1 MEQEV
6 SVRTMMMLMTSRK
19 QNFIWSEWL
28 RMLVS
33 FAFSLMKSAVFFLVA
48 AMSANAVEIVAHR
61 GFSARAPENTLGAF
75 ELAWK
80 NQTDA
85 CELDVYLT
93 ADGKTAV
100 IHDKDAKR
108 TTGVKMDVATSK
120 QAELTALD
128 AGSWKG
134 KEWAKEKIP
143 TLEQA
148 LATMPVGKQRFF
160 IEVKCGAEIVPELK
174 RILEPMKDRAA
185 QLAIIAFK
193 RDAAAES
200 KKAMPWMKVY
210 RLASG
215 KTKEKKLTDLTQL
228 IADTK
233 ADKLDGL
240 DLGTSDFPW
249 DEAMVKQIRDAGFG
263 LYVWTVNKPAD
274 VKRFAALGVD
284 GITTDDPVMVREA
297 LGK

>member
-1 MEQEV
+1 
-6 SVRTMMMLMTSRK
+6 
-19 QNFIWSEWL
+19 
-28 RMLVS
+28 
-33 FAFSLMKSAVFFLVA
+33 MKIAAFFLLTV
-48 AMSANAVEIVAHR
+48 MSAHAVEIIAHR

-80 NQTDA
+80 SGSDA

-100 IHDKDAKR
+100 IHDKDTTR
-108 TTGVKMDVATSK
+108 TAGVTLDVAKSK
-120 QAELTALD
+120 QSDLTALD

-134 KEWAKEKIP
+134 KEWANEKIP

-148 LATMPVGKQRFF
+148 LATLPPGKKRFF
-160 IEVKCGAEIVPELK
+160 IEIKCGAEIVPELK
-174 RILEPMKDRAA
+174 RILEPMKDRAG

-200 KKAMPWMKVY
+200 KKAMPWIKVY

-215 KTKEKKLTDLTQL
+215 KTKDKKPTDLTQL

-233 ADKLDGL
+233 ADQLDGL
-240 DLGTSDFPW
+240 DLGVADFPW
-249 DEAMVKQIRDAGFG
+249 DAAMVKQIRDAGFG
-263 LYVWTVNKPAD
+263 LYVWTVNKPVD
-274 VKRFAALGVD
+274 VTRFAKLGVD

-297 LGK
+297 LK

>member
-1 MEQEV
+1 
-6 SVRTMMMLMTSRK
+6 
-19 QNFIWSEWL
+19 
-28 RMLVS
+28 
-33 FAFSLMKSAVFFLVA
+33 MKRLAFFLLA
-48 AMSANAVEIVAHR
+48 AMSAQAVEIIAHR
-61 GFSARAPENTLGAF
+61 GFSARAPENTLAAF
-75 ELAWK
+75 ELGWK
-80 NQTDA
+80 HQTDA

-100 IHDKDAKR
+100 IHDKDTKR
-108 TTGVKMDVATSK
+108 TAGVNLDVATSK

-134 KEWAKEKIP
+134 RKWANEKIP
-143 TLEQA
+143 TLEQS
-148 LATMPVGKQRFF
+148 LATLPVGKQRFF
-160 IEVKCGAEIVPELK
+160 IEIKCGAEIVPELK

-200 KKAMPWMKVY
+200 KKAMPWIKVY

-215 KTKEKKLTDLTQL
+215 KTKDKKPTDLTQL

-233 ADKLDGL
+233 ADQLDGL
-240 DLGTSDFPW
+240 DLSTADFPW
-249 DEAMVKQIRDAGFG
+249 DDAMVKQIRDAGFG

-274 VKRFAALGVD
+274 VQRFAKLGVD

-297 LGK
+297 LAKPQ

>member
-1 MEQEV
+1 
-6 SVRTMMMLMTSRK
+6 
-19 QNFIWSEWL
+19 
-28 RMLVS
+28 
-33 FAFSLMKSAVFFLVA
+33 
-48 AMSANAVEIVAHR
+48 MSAHAVEIIAHR
-61 GFSARAPENTLGAF
+61 GFSARAPENTLAAF
-75 ELAWK
+75 ELGWQH
-80 NQTDA
+80 QTDA

-93 ADGKTAV
+93 TDGKTAV
-100 IHDKDAKR
+100 IHDKDTKR
-108 TTGVKMDVATSK
+108 TAGVALDVAKSK

-134 KEWAKEKIP
+134 KEWAQEKIP

-148 LATMPVGKQRFF
+148 LATLPKGKQRFF

-174 RILEPMKDRAA
+174 RILEPMKDRAD

-200 KKAMPWMKVY
+200 KKAMPWIKVY

-215 KTKEKKLTDLTQL
+215 KTKDKKPTDLTQL

-233 ADKLDGL
+233 ADQLDGL
-240 DLGTSDFPW
+240 DLGVADFPW
-249 DEAMVKQIRDAGFG
+249 DETMVKQIRDAGFG
-263 LYVWTVNKPAD
+263 LYVWTVNKPED
-274 VKRFAALGVD
+274 VQRFAKLGVD

-297 LGK
+297 LAKP

>member
-1 MEQEV
+1 
-6 SVRTMMMLMTSRK
+6 
-19 QNFIWSEWL
+19 
-28 RMLVS
+28 
-33 FAFSLMKSAVFFLVA
+33 MKLTALFFFA
-48 AMSANAVEIVAHR
+48 AMSAHAVEIIAHR
-61 GFSARAPENTLGAF
+61 GFSALAPENTLGAF

-80 NQTDA
+80 NGTDA

-108 TTGVKMDVATSK
+108 TTGVKMDVPSAT
-120 QAELTALD
+120 QADLMALD

-134 KEWAKEKIP
+134 KEWAREKIP

-148 LATMPVGKQRFF
+148 LATMPKGKQRFF
-160 IEVKCGAEIVPELK
+160 LEIKCGAEIVPELK
-174 RILEPMKDRAA
+174 RILEPMKKRAG
-185 QLAIIAFK
+185 QLAIIAFN

-200 KKAMPWMKVY
+200 KKAMPWIKVY
-210 RLASG
+210 RLASV
-215 KTKEKKLTDLTQL
+215 KTTDLMQL

-233 ADKLDGL
+233 SDKLDGL

-249 DEAMVKQIRDAGFG
+249 DEAMVKQIRDAGLG

-274 VKRFAALGVD
+274 AQRFAKLGVD

-297 LGK
+297 LGKK

>member
-1 MEQEV
+1 MN
-6 SVRTMMMLMTSRK
+6 R
-19 QNFIWSEWL
+19 
-28 RMLVS
+28 
-33 FAFSLMKSAVFFLVA
+33 FFLVMFA
-48 AMSANAVEIVAHR
+48 VTSMSAQAVESIAHR

-80 NQTDA
+80 SGSDA

-100 IHDKDAKR
+100 IHDKDTKR
-108 TTGVKMDVATSK
+108 TAGVKLGVAVSK
-120 QAELTALD
+120 QADLTVLD
-128 AGSWKG
+128 AGSWKSA
-134 KEWAKEKIP
+134 EWSNEKIP

-148 LATMPVGKQRFF
+148 LATMPEGKRRFF

-174 RILEPMKDRAA
+174 RILEPMRDRAA
-185 QLAIIAFK
+185 QLAIIAFN
-193 RDAAAES
+193 REAAVES
-200 KKAMPWMKVY
+200 KKALPWVKVY

-215 KTKEKKLTDLTQL
+215 KTKDKKPTDLTQL

-233 ADKLDGL
+233 ADQLDGL
-240 DLGTSDFPW
+240 DLSMADFPW

-274 VKRFAALGVD
+274 AQRFAKLGVD
-284 GITTDDPVMVREA
+284 GITTDDPVMAREA
-297 LGK
+297 LR

>member
-1 MEQEV
+1 V
-6 SVRTMMMLMTSRK
+6 LA
-19 QNFIWSEWL
+19 
-28 RMLVS
+28 S
-33 FAFSLMKSAVFFLVA
+33 FAFFLMKRFAFFLLT
-48 AMSANAVEIVAHR
+48 AMSTHAVEIVAHR
-61 GFSARAPENTLGAF
+61 GFSARAPENTLGSFA
-75 ELAWK
+75 LAWQH
-80 NQTDA
+80 QTDA

-100 IHDKDAKR
+100 IHDKDTKR
-108 TTGVKMDVATSK
+108 TTGTKMDVATAK

-128 AGSWKG
+128 AGSWKS
-134 KEWAKEKIP
+134 KEWANEKIP

-148 LATMPVGKQRFF
+148 LATMPKGSQRFF
-160 IEVKCGAEIVPELK
+160 IEIKCGAEIVPELK
-174 RILEPMKDRAA
+174 CILEPMQDRAA

-200 KKAMPWMKVY
+200 KKAMPWLKVY

-215 KTKEKKLTDLTQL
+215 KTKFKLPTNLTQL

-240 DLGTSDFPW
+240 DLGTADFPW
-249 DEAMVKQIRDAGFG
+249 DAAMVKQIRDAGLG

-274 VKRFAALGVD
+274 AQRFAKLGVD
-284 GITTDDPVMVREA
+284 GITTDDPVMLREA
-297 LGK
+297 LAKP

>member
-1 MEQEV
+1 MK
-6 SVRTMMMLMTSRK
+6 R
-19 QNFIWSEWL
+19 
-28 RMLVS
+28 LV
-33 FAFSLMKSAVFFLVA
+33 LFLLVG
-48 AMSANAVEIVAHR
+48 MSAHAVEIIAHR
-61 GFSARAPENTLGAF
+61 GFSARAPENTLAAF
-75 ELAWK
+75 ELGWK
-80 NQTDA
+80 HQTDA

-100 IHDKDAKR
+100 IHDKDTKR
-108 TTGVKMDVATSK
+108 TAGVKLDVAASK
-120 QAELTALD
+120 QDELTARD

-148 LATMPVGKQRFF
+148 LATLPKGKQRFF

-200 KKAMPWMKVY
+200 KKALPWIKVY

-215 KTKEKKLTDLTQL
+215 KTKDKKPTDLKQL
-228 IADTK
+228 IADTT

-240 DLGTSDFPW
+240 DLSMGDFPW
-249 DEAMVKQIRDAGFG
+249 DETMVKQIHDAGFG
-263 LYVWTVNKPAD
+263 LYVWTVNKTAD
-274 VKRFAALGVD
+274 VQRFAKLGVD

-297 LGK
+297 LAKP

>member
-1 MEQEV
+1 M
-6 SVRTMMMLMTSRK
+6 SV
-19 QNFIWSEWL
+19 QAI
-28 RMLVS
+28 
-33 FAFSLMKSAVFFLVA
+33 
-48 AMSANAVEIVAHR
+48 EIVAHR
-61 GFSARAPENTLGAF
+61 GFSARAPENTVAAF
-75 ELAWK
+75 ELGWK
-80 NQTDA
+80 HQTDA

-100 IHDKDAKR
+100 IHDKDTKR
-108 TTGVKMDVATSK
+108 TAGVKLEVAKAK
-120 QAELTALD
+120 QSELTALD

-134 KEWAKEKIP
+134 KEWAGERIP

-148 LATMPVGKQRFF
+148 LATLPKGKQRFF

-174 RILEPMKDRAA
+174 RILEPMKERAS

-200 KKAMPWMKVY
+200 KKAMPWVKVY
-210 RLASG
+210 RLAAG
-215 KTKEKKLTDLTQL
+215 KTKDKKPTNLTQL

-240 DLGTSDFPW
+240 DLGSTDFPW
-249 DEAMVKQIRDAGFG
+249 DDAMVKQIRDAGFG

-274 VKRFAALGVD
+274 VQRFAKLGID

-297 LGK
+297 LAKP

>member
-1 MEQEV
+1 
-6 SVRTMMMLMTSRK
+6 
-19 QNFIWSEWL
+19 
-28 RMLVS
+28 
-33 FAFSLMKSAVFFLVA
+33 MKCLAFFLLA
-48 AMSANAVEIVAHR
+48 AMSAHAVEIIAHR
-61 GFSARAPENTLGAF
+61 GFSARAPENTLAAF
-75 ELAWK
+75 ELGWK
-80 NQTDA
+80 HQTDA

-100 IHDKDAKR
+100 IHDKDTKR
-108 TTGVKMDVATSK
+108 TAGVTLDVAKSK
-120 QAELTALD
+120 QADLTALG

-134 KEWAKEKIP
+134 KEWANEKIP

-148 LATMPVGKQRFF
+148 LATLPKGKQRFF

-174 RILEPMKDRAA
+174 RILEPMKDRAD

-200 KKAMPWMKVY
+200 KKVLPWIKVY

-215 KTKEKKLTDLTQL
+215 KTKDKKPTDLKQL
-228 IADTK
+228 IADTT

-240 DLGTSDFPW
+240 DLGVADFPW
-249 DEAMVKQIRDAGFG
+249 DETMVKQIRDAGFG

-274 VKRFAALGVD
+274 VQRFAKLGVD
-284 GITTDDPVMVREA
+284 GITTDDPVMVREVLA
-297 LGK
+297 KP

>member
-1 MEQEV
+1 MN
-6 SVRTMMMLMTSRK
+6 RL
-19 QNFIWSEWL
+19 
-28 RMLVS
+28 LV
-33 FAFSLMKSAVFFLVA
+33 FLFA
-48 AMSANAVEIVAHR
+48 AMSAHAVEIIAHR

-75 ELAWK
+75 QLAWE
-80 NQTDA
+80 NGTDA

-100 IHDKDAKR
+100 IHDKDTKR
-108 TTGVKMDVATSK
+108 TAGVMLDVAKSAQT
-120 QAELTALD
+120 ALTALD
-128 AGSWKG
+128 AGSWKD
-134 KEWAKEKIP
+134 KKWAKEKIP

-148 LATMPVGKQRFF
+148 LATLPQGKQRFF
-160 IEVKCGAEIVPELK
+160 IEIKCGAEIVPELK
-174 RILEPMKDRAA
+174 RILEPMRARA
-185 QLAIIAFK
+185 DQLAIIAFK

-215 KTKEKKLTDLTQL
+215 KTKDKKPTDLTQL

-240 DLGTSDFPW
+240 DLGMADFPW

-263 LYVWTVNKPAD
+263 LYVWTVNKPVD
-274 VKRFAALGVD
+274 VKRFASLGVD
-284 GITTDDPVMVREA
+284 GITTDDPVMAREA
-297 LGK
+297 LK

>member
-1 MEQEV
+1 
-6 SVRTMMMLMTSRK
+6 
-19 QNFIWSEWL
+19 
-28 RMLVS
+28 
-33 FAFSLMKSAVFFLVA
+33 MKRLALFLFT
-48 AMSANAVEIVAHR
+48 AMSSHAVEIIAHR
-61 GFSARAPENTLGAF
+61 GFSARAPENTLAAF
-75 ELAWK
+75 ELGWK
-80 NQTDA
+80 HQTDA

-100 IHDKDAKR
+100 IHDKDTKR
-108 TTGVKMDVATSK
+108 TAGVTLDVAKSK

-134 KEWAKEKIP
+134 KEWANEKIP
-143 TLEQA
+143 TLEQS
-148 LATMPVGKQRFF
+148 LATLPKGKQRFF

-174 RILEPMKDRAA
+174 RILEPMKDRAD

-200 KKAMPWMKVY
+200 KKVMPWVKVY

-215 KTKEKKLTDLTQL
+215 KTKEKKPTDLTQL
-228 IADTK
+228 IADTT

-240 DLGTSDFPW
+240 DLGMADFPW
-249 DEAMVKQIRDAGFG
+249 DETMVKQIRDAGFG
-263 LYVWTVNKPAD
+263 LYVWTVNKPVD
-274 VKRFAALGVD
+274 VQRFAKLGVD

-297 LGK
+297 LAKP

>member
-1 MEQEV
+1 
-6 SVRTMMMLMTSRK
+6 
-19 QNFIWSEWL
+19 
-28 RMLVS
+28 
-33 FAFSLMKSAVFFLVA
+33 MKRLALFLLA
-48 AMSANAVEIVAHR
+48 AMSVQAVEIIAHR

-80 NQTDA
+80 HGSDA

-100 IHDKDAKR
+100 IHDKDTKR
-108 TTGVKMDVATSK
+108 TAGVKLDVAASK
-120 QAELTALD
+120 QAELTALG
-128 AGSWKG
+128 AGLWKG
-134 KEWAKEKIP
+134 KEWANEKIP

-148 LATMPVGKQRFF
+148 LATLPKGKQRFF

-200 KKAMPWMKVY
+200 KKAMPWIKVY

-215 KTKEKKLTDLTQL
+215 KTKDKRPTDLTQL

-233 ADKLDGL
+233 ADQLDGL
-240 DLGTSDFPW
+240 DLSMADFPW
-249 DEAMVKQIRDAGFG
+249 DEAMVKQIRGAGFG

-274 VKRFAALGVD
+274 VKRFAELGVD
-284 GITTDDPVMVREA
+284 GITTDDPVMARETLA
-297 LGK
+297 KP

>member
-1 MEQEV
+1 MT
-6 SVRTMMMLMTSRK
+6 RTLLLM
-19 QNFIWSEWL
+19 
-28 RMLVS
+28 
-33 FAFSLMKSAVFFLVA
+33 FAAT
-48 AMSANAVEIVAHR
+48 AMSAQAVEIVSHR

-80 NQTDA
+80 NGSDA

-100 IHDKDAKR
+100 IHDKDTKR
-108 TTGVKMDVATSK
+108 TAGVSMEVAKSQ
-120 QAELTALD
+120 QADLTALD

-134 KEWAKEKIP
+134 KEWANEKIP

-148 LATMPVGKQRFF
+148 LATMPIGKQRFF

-174 RILEPMKDRAA
+174 RILEPMKERAP
-185 QLAIIAFK
+185 QLAIIAFN
-193 RDAAAES
+193 REAAAES
-200 KKAMPWMKVY
+200 KKALPWVKVY

-215 KTKEKKLTDLTQL
+215 KTKDKKRTDLTQL

-233 ADKLDGL
+233 ADQLDGL
-240 DLGTSDFPW
+240 DLSMADFQW

-263 LYVWTVNKPAD
+263 LYVWTVNKPEDAQ
-274 VKRFAALGVD
+274 RFAKLGID
-284 GITTDDPVMVREA
+284 GITTDDPVMLREA
-297 LGK
+297 LAKP

>member
-1 MEQEV
+1 
-6 SVRTMMMLMTSRK
+6 
-19 QNFIWSEWL
+19 
-28 RMLVS
+28 
-33 FAFSLMKSAVFFLVA
+33 MKRLALFLLA
-48 AMSANAVEIVAHR
+48 AMSVQAVEIIAHR
-61 GFSARAPENTLGAF
+61 GFSARAPENTLAAF
-75 ELAWK
+75 ELGWK
-80 NQTDA
+80 HQTDA

-100 IHDKDAKR
+100 IHDKDTKR
-108 TTGVKMDVATSK
+108 TAGVKLDVASSK

-134 KEWAKEKIP
+134 KEWTNEKIP

-148 LATMPVGKQRFF
+148 LATLPKGKQRFF

-174 RILEPMKDRAA
+174 RILEPMKDRAD

-200 KKAMPWMKVY
+200 KQALPWIKVY

-215 KTKEKKLTDLTQL
+215 KTKDKKPTDLTQL

-233 ADKLDGL
+233 ADQLDGL
-240 DLGTSDFPW
+240 DLAVADFPW
-249 DEAMVKQIRDAGFG
+249 DETMVKQIRDAGFG

-274 VKRFAALGVD
+274 VQRFAKLGVD
-284 GITTDDPVMVREA
+284 GITTDDPVMVRETLA
-297 LGK
+297 KP